1 MNTQYDSSSTAVFDP
16 DGFLIDPAMWNE
28 NLADRI
34 AQTDGIGPLNDTQ
47 LGLLQTLREEFSK
60 HNSIT
65 AFHHVCHLAGQ
76 KPGCMQNLFT
86 NPREAW
92 RLAGLPN
99 PGEEA
104 KTYL

>member
-1 MNTQYDSSSTAVFDP
+1 MDTRYDSSSTAVFDP
-16 DGFLIDPAMWNE
+16 DGFLLDPAMWNKG
-28 NLADRI
+28 LAERI
-34 AQTDGIGPLNDTQ
+34 AQTDGIGALSDAQ
-47 LGLLQTLREEFSK
+47 FDLLQTLREEYSR

-76 KPGCMQNLFT
+76 KPGCLRDLFPD
-86 NPREAW
+86 PREAW